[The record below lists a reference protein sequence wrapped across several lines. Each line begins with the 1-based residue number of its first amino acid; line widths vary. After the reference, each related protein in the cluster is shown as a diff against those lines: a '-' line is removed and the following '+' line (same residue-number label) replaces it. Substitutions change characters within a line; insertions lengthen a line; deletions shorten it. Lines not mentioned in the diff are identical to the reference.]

1 VWRFI
6 GRQLDLQWLY
16 WIDVSWLFTVN
27 HLHTSN
33 EIFFFIAIVNQQF
46 YKVSLLFFRLF
57 PSESSKHLMFDPP
70 SQARLATPPFGRG
83 FVLAGSWMAM
93 ING

>member
-1 VWRFI
+1 
-6 GRQLDLQWLY
+6 LDLQWLY

-57 PSESSKHLMFDPP
+57 PSEKLETFDVWSAFASPP
-70 SQARLATPPFGRG
+70 GHTAIRTGVWTCWFVDGRD
-83 FVLAGSWMAM
+83 
-93 ING
+93 